1 MIKPKSET
9 ANAAEYLKAR
19 IHNVTIAMGGAG
31 IVIFAVIIAAQ
42 MIIAALGLALDH
54 HCRSGGGKE
63 HCVIAAG
70 TGPTQAGG
78 ALNSVRGGHNDQLY
92 HAPDGGADQHHQ

>member
-31 IVIFAVIIAAQ
+31 IVIFAVQ

-70 TGPTQAGG
+70 TGPAQAGG
-78 ALNSVRGGHNDQLY
+78 ALNSVRGGHNDQLS
-92 HAPDGGADQHHQ
+92 HAPDGGADEHHQ